1 MELGIFISVAAVVIS
16 LITLIL
22 NRRDK
27 AIEDTKE
34 SNLGLINFRL
44 DQLDKNVQ
52 RILAKLETYDKELDE
67 RIDRK
72 IHEHVET
79 YHKRGRKSEW
89 KKNYKI

>member
-1 MELGIFISVAAVVIS
+1 MEIGIIVSIAAVTIS
-16 LITLIL
+16 LVTLIL

-27 AIEDTKE
+27 AIAETKE

-67 RIDRK
+67 RIDKK
-72 IHEHVET
+72 IHEHVEV
-79 YHKRGRKSEW
+79 YHKENK
-89 KKNYKI
+89 

>member
-1 MELGIFISVAAVVIS
+1 MEIGTIISIGAVTIS

-27 AIEDTKE
+27 AINDTKE

-72 IHEHVET
+72 IHEHIEM
-79 YHKRGRKSEW
+79 YHREK
-89 KKNYKI
+89 

>member
-16 LITLIL
+16 LITLVL

-79 YHKRGRKSEW
+79 YHKRGRKSE
-89 KKNYKI
+89 

>member
-1 MELGIFISVAAVVIS
+1 MELGIIVSIGAVTIS
-16 LITLIL
+16 LVTLIL

-27 AIEDTKE
+27 AINDTKE

-52 RILAKLETYDKELDE
+52 RILAKLETYDKELDD
-67 RIDRK
+67 RIDKK

-79 YHKRGRKSEW
+79 YHKRGRKSE
-89 KKNYKI
+89 